1 MLVPVMKPAVGK
13 QFCLCS
19 PADPASLFISW
30 GAIFNTE
37 YGSVVRTLSS
47 GGGFKNGGISG
58 ARRHVCVNQISEAV
72 SWRPGSDAGGVKHYL
87 VIFTFCEN
95 HLSLAMSD
103 PFSVLR
109 SVFVPRCPS
118 VAACWTSMGVNKV

>member
-19 PADPASLFISW
+19 PADPASLFISR

-47 GGGFKNGGISG
+47 GGGLKTVALAERG
-58 ARRHVCVNQISEAV
+58 ATFV
-72 SWRPGSDAGGVKHYL
+72 SLRSQRLSAGGQGQMQEGL
-87 VIFTFCEN
+87 NSI
-95 HLSLAMSD
+95 
-103 PFSVLR
+103 
-109 SVFVPRCPS
+109 
-118 VAACWTSMGVNKV
+118 